1 MRFTGSLTLSS
12 TPVATSIPSPR
23 GGRFGDRHTVAL
35 AKIHS
40 GTGVLVSVH
49 MTRLL
54 NYFVRGLVVVVP
66 LALTVYV
73 CVVIFTTIDSWLG
86 LPIRG
91 VGFLLT
97 LVLITAVGA
106 LASSIVTRQLLS
118 AVDRVFERL
127 PFVRLLYSSAKD
139 MLNAFVGEKRRFD
152 KPVLVSV
159 SADNSVKVLAFLT
172 SDSLAALGAADHVT
186 VYMPQSY
193 GLAGHI
199 IVVPAAR
206 VQRIDADAAE
216 VMAFIISG
224 GVTHV
229 DRKAGLNLERRP

>member
-1 MRFTGSLTLSS
+1 
-12 TPVATSIPSPR
+12 
-23 GGRFGDRHTVAL
+23 
-35 AKIHS
+35 
-40 GTGVLVSVH
+40 

-66 LALTVYV
+66 LALTIYV
-73 CVVIFTTIDSWLG
+73 CAVIFTTIDSWLA

-91 VGFLLT
+91 AGFVLALVMITVVGM
-97 LVLITAVGA
+97 
-106 LASSIVTRQLLS
+106 LASSIVTRSLLTWVDQL
-118 AVDRVFERL
+118 FERL

-152 KPVLVSV
+152 KPVLVAISNDR
-159 SADNSVKVLAFLT
+159 AVKVLAFLT
-172 SDSLAALGAADHVT
+172 SESLASLGVEDHVT

-199 IVVPAAR
+199 IVVPADR
-206 VQRIDADAAE
+206 VQRIDAEAAE

-224 GVTHV
+224 GVTTV
-229 DRKAGLNLERRP
+229 ATRDDSRRLTSRSSS